1 LPAASRDE
9 GSASEQPLPHGRGS
23 VSDDADGSGDA
34 GGTGGAGEEAANS
47 LAPGPW
53 PPAPS
58 EANSLAPGPQPPAP
72 LTVPGPQPL
81 APLPVPGPWPPA
93 PNEAFWSYSDAF
105 LFIGLALPAMLAGL
119 GVVRGTTAV
128 FHLHPVAA
136 ADVIAQQFAGYFFL
150 FLVLLMIFRLQYERP
165 FWESLGWRSIRWSP
179 VQIALAGWGT
189 AIAVNVT
196 GYLLHTPNTNN
207 PLTDLMESRSG
218 LILVTIFGTTL
229 GPLAEELIFRGFFQP
244 LLVRSLGAVAGI
256 LLTALPF
263 GLLHFR
269 EYGNSWRHAVLIC
282 GAGVAFG
289 CMRHVTRSTKASA
302 LMHSAYNLLF
312 FAAVWSAKK

>member
-1 LPAASRDE
+1 VSERGPGAGGPGPEDSASASRDE
-9 GSASEQPLPHGRGS
+9 GLEIHGQPLTDVRGS
-23 VSDDADGSGDA
+23 VSDDAVGAGGAKDASAAGDTGASGDA
-34 GGTGGAGEEAANS
+34 A
-47 LAPGPW
+47 LPPAPGPW

-58 EANSLAPGPQPPAP
+58 
-72 LTVPGPQPL
+72 
-81 APLPVPGPWPPA
+81 
-93 PNEAFWSYSDAF
+93 EAFWSYSDAF

-119 GVVRGTTAV
+119 GVVRGTTAI
-128 FHLHPVAA
+128 FHLHPGAA
-136 ADVIAQQFAGYFFL
+136 ADAIAQQFAGYFFL
-150 FLVLLMIFRLQYERP
+150 FLVLLLIFRLQYERP
-165 FWESLGWRSIRWSP
+165 FWESLGWRPIAWNP
-179 VQIALAGWGT
+179 AQIALAGWGA

-196 GYLLHTPNTNN
+196 GYLMHTPNTNN
-207 PLTDLMESRSG
+207 PLSDLMESRTG

-256 LLTALPF
+256 LLTSLPF

-282 GAGVAFG
+282 GAGAAFG
-289 CMRHVTRSTKASA
+289 WMRHVTRSTKASV

-312 FAAVWSAKK
+312 FAALWSSKAGR

>member
-1 LPAASRDE
+1 MEEGPDRRPGDLLPASRAEGPTVDE
-9 GSASEQPLPHGRGS
+9 PLPHGRGS
-23 VSDDADGSGDA
+23 DSDDVVRAGDVGASGDA
-34 GGTGGAGEEAANS
+34 AGARGDVGASGDAATAGGDAVSSDNAANPP
-47 LAPGPW
+47 APGPRS
-53 PPAPS
+53 PAPS
-58 EANSLAPGPQPPAP
+58 
-72 LTVPGPQPL
+72 
-81 APLPVPGPWPPA
+81 
-93 PNEAFWSYSDAF
+93 EAFWSYSDAF

-128 FHLHPVAA
+128 FHLHPAA
-136 ADVIAQQFAGYFFL
+136 AVDVIAQQFAGYFFL
-150 FLVLLMIFRLQYERP
+150 FLVLLLIFRLQYERP

-207 PLTDLMESRSG
+207 PLSDLMESRTG

-244 LLVRSLGAVAGI
+244 LLVRSMGAVAGI

-289 CMRHVTRSTKASA
+289 CMRHVTR
-302 LMHSAYNLLF
+302 
-312 FAAVWSAKK
+312 

>member
-1 LPAASRDE
+1 MTDWGPGAGGQGPGNVSPASRDE
-9 GSASEQPLPHGRGS
+9 GSSANEQPLLNSRGS
-23 VSDDADGSGDA
+23 DSDDVVASGEAAGTGDA
-34 GGTGGAGEEAANS
+34 GGRGGAVEDAATP

-53 PPAPS
+53 PPAP
-58 EANSLAPGPQPPAP
+58 G
-72 LTVPGPQPL
+72 
-81 APLPVPGPWPPA
+81 
-93 PNEAFWSYSDAF
+93 EAFWSYSDAF
-105 LFIGLALPAMLAGL
+105 LFIGLSLPAMLAGL
-119 GVVRGTTAV
+119 GMVRGTTAV
-128 FHLHPVAA
+128 FHLHPAAA
-136 ADVIAQQFAGYFFL
+136 ADAIAQQFAGYFFL

-165 FWESLGWRSIRWSP
+165 FWESLGWRPIALSP

-196 GYLLHTPNTNN
+196 GYLMHTPNTNN
-207 PLTDLMESRSG
+207 PLTDLMESRTG

-282 GAGVAFG
+282 GAGAAFG
-289 CMRHVTRSTKASA
+289 WMRHVTRSTKASA

-312 FAAVWSAKK
+312 FAAVWSTKK